1 MPRSAVPGGAGDG
14 PTGGRDEQGKGARGM
29 GIDRSDFSAGR
40 AELGLA
46 RRAVAGLIGRAAL
59 FGTFA
64 NLLLLAG
71 PLYMLQVY
79 DRVLGARSEE
89 TLVALSL
96 LLAFCYL
103 IMAVLD
109 HARARLMAR
118 AGALLHDRLGGR
130 VFDAQLARAAKDG
143 SDRLAQ
149 GALRDLDSL
158 RMVMGAPVLM
168 ALFDLLWTPL
178 FLAAIFV
185 FHPLLGWAAVAGGVL
200 LIALAA
206 LNQATTR
213 ALRRDTATALDRAN
227 RLADA
232 LRAEAPTARAL
243 GLTAPGRAR
252 WHHAQAAA
260 RDDGL
265 RLSDRHAL
273 FSATIRGGRLF
284 LQSALLGIGAWLVLR
299 GAMTPGAMI
308 AASVLMGRA
317 LAPVEQVIGQ
327 WTLLQ
332 RASQGWRHL
341 ARLLTESPAPPAQT
355 PLPAPEAQLRVE
367 QLTVVPPAARAAS
380 LRMLS
385 FTLAPGQALGVI
397 GPSGAG
403 KSTLARALAGI
414 WPAATG
420 CIRLGEAPIGLYP
433 PEDLARHLGYLPQ
446 QVALFEGTVAENI
459 ARLDPAPDTA
469 PDAAAVIT
477 AARRAGAHE
486 MILSLPGGYD
496 TPLGPGGAGLSGGQ
510 IQQIGLARALYG
522 DPALLILDE
531 PNANLDNAGS
541 AALNAVIRDA
551 KARGRA
557 VLVMAHRPAAIRDCD
572 RLLVLDGGQMRALG
586 PPDQVLRAEVGNHAE
601 VLRAAAP
608 GGVA

>member
-1 MPRSAVPGGAGDG
+1 
-14 PTGGRDEQGKGARGM
+14 M
-29 GIDRSDFSAGR
+29 GLDRNAFSAGR
-40 AELGLA
+40 AELAHA
-46 RRAVAGLIGRAAL
+46 RRAVASLIGRAAL

-96 LLAFCYL
+96 LLALCYL

-109 HARARLMAR
+109 HARARLTAR

-130 VFDAQLARAAKDG
+130 IFDAQISRAAVAAD
-143 SDRLAQ
+143 DRLAQ
-149 GALRDLDSL
+149 GALRDLDAL

-185 FHPLLGWAAVAGGVL
+185 FHPLLGWAALGGCAL

-213 ALRRDTATALDRAN
+213 ALRHNTAAALDRAN

-243 GLTAPGRAR
+243 GLTAFGRAR
-252 WHHAQAAA
+252 WHHDQEAA

-273 FSATIRGGRLF
+273 FASATRGGRLF

-299 GAMTPGAMI
+299 DALTPGAMI
-308 AASVLMGRA
+308 ATSVLMGRA

-327 WTLLQ
+327 WALLQ
-332 RASQGWRHL
+332 RASRGWRQL
-341 ARLLTESPAPPAQT
+341 ALLLTECPGSPAPM
-355 PLPAPEAQLRVE
+355 PLPAPEPRLQVE
-367 QLTVVPPAARAAS
+367 QLTVVPPGARAAS

-385 FTLAPGQALGVI
+385 LSLEPGQALGVI

-414 WPAATG
+414 WPAAAG
-420 CIRLGEAPIGLYP
+420 SIRLGGTPIGLFP
-433 PEDLARHLGYLPQ
+433 PAELARHLGYLPQ
-446 QVALFEGTVAENI
+446 QVPLFEGTVAENI
-459 ARLDPAPDTA
+459 ARLDPT
-469 PDAAAVIT
+469 PDAKAVVA
-477 AARRAGAHE
+477 AARRAFAHE
-486 MILSLPGGYD
+486 MILSLPQGYD

-510 IQQIGLARALYG
+510 IQRIGLARALFG
-522 DPALLILDE
+522 DPVLLILDE
-531 PNANLDNAGS
+531 PNANLDNDGS
-541 AALNAVIRDA
+541 EAMNAVIRDA
-551 KARGRA
+551 KARGRV

-601 VLRAAAP
+601 VLRAATP